1 MPQVLA
7 PMSVHWL
14 NGSVPAAMDAHV
26 PTVPVSAHDRQI
38 PTQAVAQQT
47 PCSQNPELHSPAAPH
62 VAPIGFLPQLPPVQ
76 TLGATQSLSVVQVT
90 RHAPEAPQ
98 T

>member
-26 PTVPVSAHDRQI
+26 PTVPVSAHDRQM
-38 PTQAVAQQT
+38 PTHAVAQQT
-47 PCSQNPELHSPAAPH
+47 PCSQKFELHSAAPPH
-62 VAPIGFLPQLPPVQ
+62 AAPIGFLPQLFEMQVF
-76 TLGATQSLSVVQVT
+76 GVVQSAVVPQVV
-90 RHAPEAPQ
+90 RQAPFVPH
-98 T
+98 